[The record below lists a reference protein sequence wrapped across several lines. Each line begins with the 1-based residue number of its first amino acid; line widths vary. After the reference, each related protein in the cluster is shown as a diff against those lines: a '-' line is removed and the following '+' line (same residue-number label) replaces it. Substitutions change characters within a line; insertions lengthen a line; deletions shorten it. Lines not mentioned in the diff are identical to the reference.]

1 LLGISCSTPPSF
13 MGFLYNCKKTHHTNT
28 KSNGKK
34 LIAQYNSLNVNLRW
48 LGVHVQSQANS
59 LNLLLHFW
67 DRSHSLRQQMVP
79 TRLLYCYLHLVTP
92 RQRWTKCIAG
102 QWRTNPWPA
111 VPDWILMPKCRCQT
125 QGADYQKKCRCR
137 TNFSPAFR
145 HLSKW
150 TKMLMPEPVSGI
162 ILSVQGVSLSTTCS
176 LDVHWVSLSQE
187 TSSVDVQGTFL
198 NGKMSNCPTSNQS
211 DRNKKK
217 MLMRKPVRYRN
228 KRAPVRY
235 RNAHLTDWDTDAG
248 MPMPVAS
255 SLMPPASAFRHLAEA
270 TVSSDS

>member
-1 LLGISCSTPPSF
+1 
-13 MGFLYNCKKTHHTNT
+13 
-28 KSNGKK
+28 
-34 LIAQYNSLNVNLRW
+34 
-48 LGVHVQSQANS
+48 
-59 LNLLLHFW
+59 
-67 DRSHSLRQQMVP
+67 
-79 TRLLYCYLHLVTP
+79 
-92 RQRWTKCIAG
+92 
-102 QWRTNPWPA
+102 
-111 VPDWILMPKCRCQT
+111 MPKCH
-125 QGADYQKKCRCR
+125 YQKKCRCR
-137 TNFSPAFR
+137 TNFSLAFR

-198 NGKMSNCPTSNQS
+198 NGKMSDIQS
-211 DRNKKK
+211 VRPKWKK
-217 MLMRKPVRYRN
+217 MLMPEPVRYRN

-255 SLMPPASAFRHLAEA
+255 SLMPLAPAFRHLAEA